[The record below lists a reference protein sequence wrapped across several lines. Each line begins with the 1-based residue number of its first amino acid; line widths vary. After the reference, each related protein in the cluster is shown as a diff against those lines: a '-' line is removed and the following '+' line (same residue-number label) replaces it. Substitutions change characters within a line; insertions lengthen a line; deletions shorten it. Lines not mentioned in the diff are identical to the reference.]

1 MTPTTS
7 LSKLLP
13 AFGNAMVAYHRGTAQ
28 HSERVGALA
37 RSIGVEIGVEGV
49 DLEILH
55 WAGLLHDIGKL
66 AVPEEILTKPGRLT
80 PEEWI
85 QVQRHPAV
93 GSELL
98 RTISSGLE
106 PVAAAV
112 RAHHERWD
120 GSGYPDGL
128 AGEDIPLAGRI
139 VTVADV
145 YDALTHQRV
154 YRRDAYT
161 STAALEFL
169 VTSAGRQFDRGAVEA
184 FRVVLGI
191 QRATWAGEEG

>member
-1 MTPTTS
+1 MAPTTS

-49 DLEILH
+49 DLEVLH

-93 GSELL
+93 GAELL

-112 RAHHERWD
+112 RAHHEQWD

-145 YDALTHQRV
+145 YDALTH
-154 YRRDAYT
+154 RRA
-161 STAALEFL
+161 
-169 VTSAGRQFDRGAVEA
+169 
-184 FRVVLGI
+184 
-191 QRATWAGEEG
+191 